1 MFSKSQQRKNS
12 APTNTQ
18 THRKDLFDAF
28 GDWMRLPVALVS
40 GTLTGKLLSE
50 TLGFSGY
57 DEKMI
62 VIITAAVFTIF
73 EVLMFRRWGI
83 YRDGIALLIGIL
95 IATTSIAGSVG
106 YFQVQL
112 EKSIISSDEYLQQKA
127 IVDNLIESSDPK
139 KYPYTYLVGKR
150 DLPKAQARL
159 DEIRHN
165 GAGVGNAFY
174 KIFARLTGW
183 SLEDSA
189 LAVTVFIA
197 FVLEVILIYSAVK
210 TDGEYTQ
217 EHTNTQHTP
226 AHQGNGSSVTYSPIY
241 TTSQNGKAEHTPES
255 NGFKIPV
262 GFVGGNGSRST
273 NAGKSTLSPTPSPD
287 HTAQPQTV
295 TVEKVIYRDRY
306 IPTETELPIEGGYN
320 EARQQAKRERLERVK
335 YVLKTF
341 PRLTVARQAQKA
353 GLPLSTFKRL
363 KSELAGS

>member
-1 MFSKSQQRKNS
+1 MFSMFKRRKFS
-12 APTNTQ
+12 ARHTTQ
-18 THRKDLFDAF
+18 THRKDIFDAF
-28 GDWMRLPVALVS
+28 GDWMRFPVALVS

-50 TLGFSGY
+50 TLGFGGY

-62 VIITAAVFTIF
+62 VIVTAAVFTIF
-73 EVLMFRRWGI
+73 EVLLFRRWGI
-83 YRDGIALLIGIL
+83 YRDGIALFIGIL

-112 EKSIISSDEYLQQKA
+112 EKSIISSDDYQQQKA

-139 KYPYTYLVGKR
+139 KYPKTYLVGKR

-159 DEIRHN
+159 DDIRHN

-217 EHTNTQHTP
+217 EHTNTQQPP
-226 AHQGNGSSVTYSPIY
+226 AHQGNGSSVSYSPIY
-241 TTSQNGKAEHTPES
+241 TTTQNGKHAHTPES

-262 GFVGGNGSRST
+262 GFSGGNGSRST
-273 NAGKSTLSPTPSPD
+273 NAATGGHSPTPSPER
-287 HTAQPQTV
+287 TAQPQTV
-295 TVEKVIYRDRY
+295 TVEKVVYRDRY
-306 IPTETELPIEGGYN
+306 ISTEPELPIEGGYN

-335 YVLKTF
+335 HVLKAF
-341 PRLTVARQAQKA
+341 PRLTVARQAQRA